1 MSRENVARMHDMVDA
16 WNSADVER
24 WLEMAHPE
32 LEWFPAIQRQ
42 VEGGEVVYT
51 GEPELR
57 RFFDDWHA
65 LWGLGFEVTETR
77 DLGDAVL
84 ALARITTTG
93 PASHVEVERAI
104 GYVFEF
110 EDGLLRRARAYL
122 SAAEALEAVGL
133 SE

>member
-1 MSRENVARMHDMVDA
+1 MVDA
-16 WNSADVER
+16 WNNADFGR
-24 WLEMAHPE
+24 WLEPAHPE
-32 LEWFPAIQRQ
+32 MEWFPAIQRQ
-42 VEGGEVVYT
+42 VEGGEAVYT

-57 RFFDDWHA
+57 RFFDDWHE
-65 LWGLGFEVTETR
+65 LWGLVFELTETR
-77 DLGDAVL
+77 DLGDTVL
-84 ALARITTTG
+84 ALAVIKTTG

-110 EDGLLRRARAYL
+110 EDGLMRRARAYL